1 MEKTRIRGYAA
12 MKQYQI
18 SFKNAEDS
26 ASSFSEL
33 RERISPGQ
41 ESRMLFQIFSG
52 SKDKDSAD
60 RIAGALEK
68 VFPGVSYAG
77 CSTYGNIMHGDQC
90 PDTYTAV
97 CSVFESPSARIETR
111 QYHLGKENVDR
122 VIREVSQFANEA
134 SWVKAIL
141 LYTTVWETSMS
152 SLCSELDKVRSDV
165 RILGGGAINSEL
177 DPSTAF
183 VFSSRQKAAD
193 HSIVFTFIGGDD
205 LIVTTRYISGWK
217 PLGKAME
224 ITKAD
229 GNILQEIEGISA
241 FDTYRRYLK
250 IENDEYFLF
259 NTLEFPYMINS
270 HGIEIL
276 RHPQQCLKDGSLVM
290 ASDVER
296 AGKIRLAYG
305 DPVTIME
312 AVFQNVQEIR
322 KEQPDVI
329 MIFSCAGRKAF
340 WGDAEIGNET
350 IAFQKIAPS
359 SGFYTLSEFLRTGDH
374 VNQHNL
380 TLVIASMKERISGR
394 EESKDA
400 GRSDDDHTSRRYSTV
415 ERLANFIEEATREL
429 ETANE
434 QLSDMNQKLSNMAIT
449 DGMTQLYNRSEIQ
462 RRITECTESD
472 STEKASLIMLDI
484 DDFKKINDT
493 FGHKEGDHVICTL
506 SGLMKELAA
515 DINNASAGRWGGE
528 EFMILLPGVGSDRS
542 YKIAERIR
550 KAFEAVPFPQAG
562 HQTVS
567 IGVTQRSGQEDG
579 DSFVLRVDQALYKAK
594 GEGKN
599 RSVLL

>member
-1 MEKTRIRGYAA
+1 
-12 MKQYQI
+12 MKQYQT
-18 SFKNAEDS
+18 SFKSAEDS
-26 ASSFSEL
+26 AGSLREL
-33 RERISPGQ
+33 RKRIDPGQ
-41 ESRMLFQIFSG
+41 GNRMLFQVFSG
-52 SKDKDSAD
+52 SKDKDAAN
-60 RIAGALEK
+60 RIAGELEK
-68 VFPGVSYAG
+68 IFPGANYAG
-77 CSTYGNIMHGDQC
+77 CSTYGNIMHGDLC
-90 PDTYTAV
+90 PDTYMVACT
-97 CSVFESPSARIETR
+97 VFESPSAKIETR
-111 QYHLGKENVDR
+111 QYHLGKENVDS
-122 VIREVSQFANEA
+122 VVREVSHFANEA
-134 SWVKAIL
+134 LWVKAIL

-152 SLCSELDKVRSDV
+152 NLCSELDKIRSDV
-165 RILGGGAINSEL
+165 RIIGGGAINGEL

-183 VFSSRQKAAD
+183 VFSRGNEAAD

-205 LIVTTRYISGWK
+205 LIVHTRYMSGWK

-241 FDTYRRYLK
+241 FDAYRRYLK
-250 IENDEYFLF
+250 IENDEYFLH

-276 RHPQQCLKDGSLVM
+276 RHPQQCLKDGSMVM

-312 AVFQNVQEIR
+312 SVFQNVQEVR
-322 KEQPDVI
+322 RERPDVI

-350 IAFQKIAPS
+350 IAFQKVAPS

-380 TLVIASMKERISGR
+380 TLVIASMKERIPGKEETKDSDESGD
-394 EESKDA
+394 E
-400 GRSDDDHTSRRYSTV
+400 HISRRYSTV

-429 ETANE
+429 EDANE
-434 QLSDMNQKLSNMAIT
+434 RLSDMNQKLSNMAIT

-462 RRITECTESD
+462 RRITECTEPD
-472 STEKASLIMLDI
+472 SEETASLIMLDI

-493 FGHKEGDHVICTL
+493 FGHKEGDHVICKL
-506 SGLMKELAA
+506 SDLMKEVTA
-515 DINNASAGRWGGE
+515 DISHASAGRWGGE
-528 EFMILLPGVGSDRS
+528 EFMILIPGAGSGYAYD
-542 YKIAERIR
+542 IAERIR
-550 KAFEAVPFPQAG
+550 KAFEAVSFPQAG
-562 HQTVS
+562 HRTVS
-567 IGVTQRSGQEDG
+567 LGVTQRHGRESGDN
-579 DSFVLRVDQALYKAK
+579 FVLRVDQALYKAK
-594 GEGKN
+594 SEGKN

>member
-1 MEKTRIRGYAA
+1 

-18 SFKNAEDS
+18 SFNSAADS
-26 ASSFSEL
+26 TSSFREL
-33 RERISPGQ
+33 RKKLDFGQ
-41 ESRMLFQIFSG
+41 ESRMLFQVFSG
-52 SKDKDSAD
+52 SKDKDAAD
-60 RIAGALEK
+60 MIAGELEK
-68 VFPGVSYAG
+68 EFPGVSYAG
-77 CSTYGNIMHGDQC
+77 CSTYGNIMYGDLC

-97 CSVFESPSARIETR
+97 CTVFESSSARIETR

-122 VIREVSQFANEA
+122 VIREVSQFANE
-134 SWVKAIL
+134 SPWVKAIL

-152 SLCSELDKVRSDV
+152 SLCSELDNVRSDV
-165 RILGGGAINSEL
+165 RILGGGAINGEL

-183 VFSSRQKAAD
+183 VFSKGEKAAG
-193 HSIVFTFIGGDD
+193 HSIVFIFIGGDD
-205 LIVTTRYISGWK
+205 LVVNTRYICGWK
-217 PLGKAME
+217 PLGKEME
-224 ITKAD
+224 ITRAD

-250 IENDEYFLF
+250 IENDEYFLY
-259 NTLEFPYMINS
+259 NTLEFPYIINS
-270 HGIEIL
+270 NGIEIL

-312 AVFQNVQEIR
+312 SVFQNVQEIR

-340 WGDAEIGNET
+340 WGDAEIGNES

-380 TLVIASMKERISGR
+380 TLVIASMKEMIPGR
-394 EESKDA
+394 EETKEA
-400 GRSDDDHTSRRYSTV
+400 GESDGENTSRRYSTV

-429 ETANE
+429 KAAND
-434 QLSDMNQKLSNMAIT
+434 QLSDMNTKLSNMAIT
-449 DGMTQLYNRSEIQ
+449 DGMTKLFNRTEIQ

-472 STEKASLIMLDI
+472 SAEPASLIMLDI
-484 DDFKKINDT
+484 DNFKRINDT
-493 FGHKEGDHVICTL
+493 FGHKEGDNVICVL
-506 SGLMKELAA
+506 ADLMRHFTEE
-515 DINNASAGRWGGE
+515 INCASTGRWGGE
-528 EFMILLPGVGSDRS
+528 EFMILLQGIEKDRAFE
-542 YKIAERIR
+542 IAERIR
-550 KAFEAVPFPQAG
+550 KAFEAVSFQQAG

-567 IGVTQRSGQEDG
+567 LGVTQRRESEYG

-594 GEGKN
+594 SEGKN
-599 RSVLL
+599 RTVLL